1 MEDQKIIALFFARSE
16 QALSALAEKYDK
28 LCKKV
33 ARNIVKNEQDSE
45 ECVNDG
51 YLAVWETIPPQEPD
65 PLAVYVCRIVRNVAV
80 NRYHANTAQKRNS
93 FYDVSLEELEDC
105 LGSWDDLD
113 EEMAVREL
121 SELLNCF
128 LETLSQENR
137 VLFLRRYWFAD
148 SVADIA
154 ERFQM
159 NSNSVS
165 ARLFRLR
172 EKLRAYLVEQGVQ
185 V

>member
-1 MEDQKIIALFFARSE
+1 MEDKHIIALFFARSE
-16 QALSALAEKYDK
+16 QALVALAEKYDR
-28 LCKKV
+28 LCKKI
-33 ARNIVKNEQDSE
+33 ARNILKNEQDSE

-51 YLAVWETIPPQEPD
+51 YLGAWETIPPQEPD
-65 PLAVYVCRIVRNVAV
+65 PLAAYVCRLVRNAAV

-93 FYDVSLEELEDC
+93 FYDVSLDELEDC
-105 LGSWDDLD
+105 LSGGDTLD
-113 EEMAVREL
+113 EEIAVQEL
-121 SELLNCF
+121 GELLNCF

-148 SVADIA
+148 SVNDIA
-154 ERFQM
+154 ERLQM

-165 ARLFRLR
+165 ARLFRIR
-172 EKLRAYLVEQGVQ
+172 EKLRAYLEEQGVQ